1 MGTTTQPMVLWC
13 NWLALWTLNPAI
25 RVQIPVGPSF
35 LQFLL
40 TDTSK
45 GKKVVTVGIEPTTD
59 GLLDRRSAI

>member
-1 MGTTTQPMVLWC
+1 MVI
-13 NWLALWTLNPAI
+13 TLDFESSDPGSSPG
-25 RVQIPVGPSF
+25 RTSF